1 MEIRKEV
8 KDGIAI
14 IYLSGN
20 LLGENAN
27 GPVLEFLKEQLDGG
41 TRKVLFNLSDLKF
54 INSTGLGMLMTAVAR
69 VKNAG
74 GEMYLCNVPEIMTK
88 ILKMMKLETTFPMA
102 ASEQEAVASFS

>member
-1 MEIRKEV
+1 MEIRKELKNGV
-8 KDGIAI
+8 AV

-27 GPVLEFLKEQLDGG
+27 GPVLDFLKEQLEAGNK
-41 TRKVLFNLSDLKF
+41 KVLFNLTDLKF

-74 GEMYLCNVPEIMTK
+74 GVMYLCNVPEIMTK
-88 ILKMMKLETTFPMA
+88 ILKMMKIESTFPIA
-102 ASEQEAVASFS
+102 ASEEEVVAKSA

>member
-1 MEIRKEV
+1 MEIRKELKNGV
-8 KDGIAI
+8 AV

-27 GPVLEFLKEQLDGG
+27 GPVLDYLKEQLEAGNK
-41 TRKVLFNLSDLKF
+41 KVLFNLTDLKF

-74 GEMYLCNVPEIMTK
+74 GEMYLCNVPDIMTK
-88 ILKMMKLETTFPMA
+88 ILKMMKIESTFPIA
-102 ASEQEAVASFS
+102 ASEEEVVAKLA